1 MNKHEALTLL
11 KAKGYKHTD
20 KREDILE
27 LFEERDGYLSAREI
41 QTLLKDDYPG
51 LSFDTIY
58 RNLSL
63 FEDLMILEE
72 TELDGEKMFQFHCTE
87 HHHHH
92 LICLRCGK
100 TKTIEVCP
108 MKDLSKIDPEFQ
120 VTGHK
125 FEVYGYCKTCR
136 KAMNSRESDQEKRSG
151 RAADAVYES

>member
-1 MNKHEALTLL
+1 MNKNEALNLL
-11 KAKGYKHTD
+11 KTKGFKHTD
-20 KREDILE
+20 KREDILD
-27 LFEERDGYLSAREI
+27 LFESKTGYLSAKDI
-41 QTLLKDDYPG
+41 QNALKDNYPG

-63 FEDLMILEE
+63 FRDLLILEE
-72 TELDGEKMFQFHCTE
+72 TELDGEKVFQFHCSE

-108 MKDLSKIDPEFQ
+108 MRDLSTLDPEFK

-125 FEVYGYCKTCR
+125 FEIYGYCKSCQ
-136 KAMNSRESDQEKRSG
+136 AEMKRSNQKEPEEQ
-151 RAADAVYES
+151 V